1 MSPSLEN
8 GSVKRLALLEASL
21 YSAGRP
27 VELEELKLVLRTRSE
42 KVVLKLVEE
51 LDKKYN
57 ARKSALEI
65 KELLGKRI
73 ILRLKPE
80 YKNMVIK
87 ITKKPLMT
95 RGPLKTLSYIAYNQ
109 PVDQMKVIADRGSH
123 AYAHLRMIEE
133 MGLIIR
139 DNSKTK
145 GVIVSTT
152 PYFSDYFGFS
162 NSPLKTK
169 IQLRKMFD
177 LIKITKL
184 DNGNGDR
191 GEELANHIPQLSP
204 PETLSNTEDELPKE
218 FNEYLNAIIYS
229 SN

>member
-1 MSPSLEN
+1 MSPSLEK

-27 VELEELKLVLRTRSE
+27 VELEELKLVLKTRSG

-51 LDKKYN
+51 LDKKYK
-57 ARKSALEI
+57 ARRSALEI
-65 KELLGKRI
+65 KELHGKRI
-73 ILRLKPE
+73 ILRLKQE

-95 RGPLKTLSYIAYNQ
+95 SGPLKTLSYIAYNQ

-133 MGLIIR
+133 MGLITR
-139 DNSKTK
+139 ENSKSK
-145 GVIVSTT
+145 GVIISTT
-152 PYFSDYFGFS
+152 PYFSDYFGLS

-169 IQLRKMFD
+169 IQLRRMFD

-184 DNGNGDR
+184 DNGDGDG
-191 GEELANHIPQLSP
+191 GEEQVNHRPLLSP
-204 PETLSNTEDELPKE
+204 TETLSNAEYELPKE
-218 FNEYLNAIIYS
+218 FNEYLSAIIYS

>member
-133 MGLIIR
+133 MGLITR

-191 GEELANHIPQLSP
+191 GEELANNIPQLSP

-218 FNEYLNAIIYS
+218 FNEYLNSIIYS